1 MLKVF
6 VFAHLVD
13 GAEGVGVVRGE
24 LREDGVLRGEQLAR
38 AGEVGDVGMHFARVH
53 RVAVKAI
60 NLRPFDFAVPVRAL
74 DETNH
79 QFLLVAPCEVNEVV
93 NNERAALLVRLDDE
107 ADAVVT
113 GEVGVGNECFH
124 QIQREFE
131 AVCLFGVDVDAN
143 VVFFTE

>member
-1 MLKVF
+1 
-6 VFAHLVD
+6 
-13 GAEGVGVVRGE
+13 
-24 LREDGVLRGEQLAR
+24 
-38 AGEVGDVGMHFARVH
+38 MHFARVH

-79 QFLLVAPCEVNEVV
+79 QFLLVAPREVDEVV
-93 NNERAALLVRLDDE
+93 NDEGAALLVGLDDK

-113 GEVGVGNECFH
+113 GEVRVGNERFH

-131 AVCLFGVDVDAN
+131 AVCLFGVNIDAD